1 MERQH
6 VSSSNLRSV
15 GYDPVS
21 SVLEIEFLSRSVY
34 QYYGVPGLVVAR
46 LLGASSKGGYFHRY
60 IKGRYPYQHAR

>member
-1 MERQH
+1 MERQY

-34 QYYGVPGLVVAR
+34 QYQGVPGVVVAR
-46 LLGASSKGGYFHRY
+46 LLEASSKGGYFHRC
-60 IKGRYPYQHAR
+60 IKGRYRYRQVR